1 MNAQQRLI
9 ALWGMNTRRRLSA
22 LFDVILDEAEE
33 NTRFAR
39 NLEAVLDRELASN
52 QPPTSVRGPMERRGG
67 RRPSG
72 VLDPF
77 AVYAQGEV
85 ELRRQLAQL
94 SVEELKDIVAEHG
107 MDPTKLALKWKTP
120 ERLIDVICQRV
131 SDRVHKGQAFEA

>member
-1 MNAQQRLI
+1 
-9 ALWGMNTRRRLSA
+9 
-22 LFDVILDEAEE
+22 
-33 NTRFAR
+33 
-39 NLEAVLDRELASN
+39 
-52 QPPTSVRGPMERRGG
+52 
-67 RRPSG
+67 
-72 VLDPF
+72 LDPF